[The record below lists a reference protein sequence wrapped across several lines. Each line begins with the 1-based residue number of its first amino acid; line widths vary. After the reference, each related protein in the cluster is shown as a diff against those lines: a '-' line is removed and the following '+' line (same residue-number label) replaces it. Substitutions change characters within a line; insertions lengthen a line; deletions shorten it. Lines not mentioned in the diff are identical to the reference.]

1 MLITILTPTYNRRHT
16 LPVLFESLQ
25 KQTRHTF
32 EWLIVDDG
40 STDDTA
46 AWVTQHGMAA
56 PFPVQLLLQANQ
68 GKHIAVNTG
77 VKNARGDW
85 IFIVDS
91 DDWLT
96 PDAVA
101 VVADTIAGLPPTP
114 NVVGVCFRKADTQ
127 GKVWGTD
134 CSTLPAPWVAS
145 PGWAGRVVQG
155 DLAYVFQT
163 CAMRQNPFPQIAG
176 EKFVPELYIWNKIA
190 DNGQVWFYLQHAIYR
205 CEYLDDGYSKN
216 FHTTLKRNPR
226 GFLLF
231 YVDQIKRERRWVDKM
246 KALIRSIQCCYYAVQ
261 KKPGGAT

>member
-1 MLITILTPTYNRRHT
+1 MLTILTPTYNRRHT
-16 LPVLFESLQ
+16 LPALFESLQ
-25 KQTRHTF
+25 KQTCHDF

-46 AWVTQHGMAA
+46 PWVAQHCMEA
-56 PFPVQLLLQANQ
+56 PFTVQLLQQANQ

-77 VKNARGDW
+77 VRQARGDW
-85 IFIVDS
+85 LFIVDS

-101 VVADTIAGLPPTP
+101 AVIDTIAGLPAEPH
-114 NVVGVCFRKADTQ
+114 VVGVCFRKADTH
-127 GKVWGTD
+127 GKVWGAD
-134 CSTLPAPWVAS
+134 CSTLPTPWVAS
-145 PGWAGRVVQG
+145 PGWAGRVAQG

-163 CAMRQNPFPQIAG
+163 LSMRQNPFPRIAG

-190 DNGQVWFYLQHAIYR
+190 DSGQVWFYLQRVIYL

-216 FHTTLKRNPR
+216 FQITLKRNPK

-231 YVDQIKRERRWVDKM
+231 YTDQIKRERRLLDKL
-246 KALIRSIQCCYYAVQ
+246 KALIRSIQCCYYAVR
-261 KKPGGAT
+261 KNWGGAH